1 MELGKSYRRLTGSI
15 DPIPMVTR
23 YLADAVISTLDTFL
37 QPVFLWGGEHIEL
50 CHVRPPA
57 GFWEGDQYACQT

>member
-37 QPVFLWGGEHIEL
+37 QPVFLWDGEHIEL
-50 CHVRPPA
+50 CHGQA
-57 GFWEGDQYACQT
+57 TG